1 MDFSIRETDSGEL
14 DDTSTSLGDL
24 TGIDA
29 DFMIAVAV
37 DSVVIIN
44 FKFSDED
51 NEDEDEDEDGCVVVL
66 NAENL

>member
-14 DDTSTSLGDL
+14 DDISTSLGDL
-24 TGIDA
+24 TGIDV

-51 NEDEDEDEDGCVVVL
+51 NEDVDEDGCVFVL